1 MLAWVISFR
10 QYKLSVI
17 HDNIPVNEQGIVCNW
32 NPANVLSSN
41 YNVNM
46 VVVKFKHKLP
56 LLNHRRLNEWTGK
69 HPSWS

>member
-10 QYKLSVI
+10 QYKLPVI

-32 NPANVLSSN
+32 NPANVLSSK
-41 YNVNM
+41 YDVNM

-56 LLNHRRLNEWTGK
+56 L
-69 HPSWS
+69 